1 MPGTCPAYFRRI
13 SIPVRPAEKAQEHPT
28 PMRTVVQD
36 KYFLRDLHREIDL
49 YDRKLIHLVKHETFA
64 TEALRD
70 AAARKLTNKREQ
82 LAETARTLVAS
93 GIEFQESDLPR
104 SFRPEGFEA
113 PAATD
118 AEATGAQT
126 AAAVSTM
133 EKTEQP
139 SHFGEEIARL
149 QQAALREQESPLA
162 SALGSW
168 QDDLVAYKKRRQK
181 TAVAAA

>member
-1 MPGTCPAYFRRI
+1 LAAFLNPSSSGHL
-13 SIPVRPAEKAQEHPT
+13 AQEHPT

-64 TEALRD
+64 TVELRD

-82 LAETARTLVAS
+82 LAETARTLAAS
-93 GIEFQESDLPR
+93 GIEFHQNELPR
-104 SFRPEGFEA
+104 SFRPEGWSEQ
-113 PAATD
+113 PTGID
-118 AEATGAQT
+118 AEATPAQT
-126 AAAVSTM
+126 AEAVTTM
-133 EKTEQP
+133 ETTEHP
-139 SHFGEEIARL
+139 SHFGEEVARL
-149 QQAALREQESPLA
+149 QRQVVREQESPLA

-168 QDDLVAYKKRRQK
+168 QDDLAAYKKRRQK